1 MTHHFETPDSVT
13 SVHVMVRVVRTT
25 TVCNTS
31 LLTSLPDRNGQGERA
46 LIFQPAG
53 RAFDQ
58 QSPSRDQTVTS
69 EAIIRKL
76 WFPEIQWATHSNNDQ
91 TVTSNAIDWK
101 LMSQEINWAVFTSNY
116 QTTNSVAAIG

>member
-1 MTHHFETPDSVT
+1 
-13 SVHVMVRVVRTT
+13 MVREVHTT
-25 TVCNTS
+25 TVCTTS
-31 LLTSLPDRNGQGERA
+31 LSISLPDWNRQGKRA

-58 QSPSRDQTVTS
+58 QSPSRDKTVTS
-69 EAIIRKL
+69 EAIIKKL

-101 LMSQEINWAVFTSNY
+101 LMSQEINWAKFTSNY
-116 QTTNSVAAIG
+116 QTTNSVVAIG